1 MLRLIA
7 AAVVFAIA
15 GVVVWLAALAVAL
28 GAIAGGYVG
37 GRLARRLPKP
47 VLRGLVVAVGVGAT
61 LYLVA
66 RR

>member
-1 MLRLIA
+1 
-7 AAVVFAIA
+7 
-15 GVVVWLAALAVAL
+15 
-28 GAIAGGYVG
+28 VG